1 MDEFERRI
9 AHNAICFV
17 AYVDEPLV
25 MECDCLI
32 GHDHLGSYSLSADL
46 AHSLA
51 SFVRRTAAAR
61 RRRG

>member
-1 MDEFERRI
+1 MDELADRVT
-9 AHNAICFV
+9 HNAICFV
-17 AYVDEPLV
+17 VYIDEPLV

-32 GHDHLGSYSLSADL
+32 GHDHLGSYSLTADL

-51 SFVRRTAAAR
+51 SFIRRTAAAR

>member
-1 MDEFERRI
+1 MDESENRVV
-9 AHNAICFV
+9 HNAICHV
-17 AYVDEPLV
+17 PNVDEPLV

-46 AHSLA
+46 AHSLT
-51 SFVRRTAAAR
+51 SFIRRTAAAR